1 MGRLRSALVVLLA
14 VGLAAGGAG
23 LLRPPEAAAD
33 LSSTITRI
41 LERNDVDTPDTG
53 AVVWNLDTAQQLYA
67 DDGTT
72 PLAPASNL
80 KLVTS
85 AAALLNWGPEHRFPT
100 DLYGPNVPV
109 YQGVLY
115 GNLYLKGYGD
125 PSLSTLVF
133 QRQVLGFA
141 TSSFEGFARRLH
153 RLGVRTLNGS
163 VLGDESW
170 FDTVRTGGDWKPGL
184 QLECGPLSALS
195 ADEGL
200 RNGVRVRSPALYAAQ
215 LLTRALRGA
224 GIAVTGKPGTG
235 TVPDG
240 AELLKRQFSAP
251 LGVLLAH
258 MNKESDNFFA
268 EMLLKG
274 LGKDFAGVGS
284 TADGLRVVR
293 ATLDSL
299 GLPLDDFTLHDGSG
313 LSYLDRVTP
322 EAIMQLLFTMGRCVY
337 TPAYYNSL
345 AIAGV
350 DGTLDDRMRGT
361 AAAGNAHAKTGTLD
375 IASCLSGYV
384 RSADGRMAGYS
395 IIVNGAAVNWAS
407 AMKAQD
413 AIVETLART
422 RLGGDSIESV
432 SALAWHHRDSALAG
446 VDAVGG
452 GLQAQF

>member
-1 MGRLRSALVVLLA
+1 MGRIRPALVVLLA
-14 VGLAAGGAG
+14 AGLAAAGAG
-23 LLRPPEAAAD
+23 LLRPPPAAAD

-41 LERNDVDTPDTG
+41 LEHSGVAGPDTG
-53 AVVWNLDTAQQLYA
+53 VCVWNLETAQPLYSYN
-67 DDGTT
+67 DTT

-85 AAALLNWGPEHRFPT
+85 ASALLNWGPEHRFPT

-115 GNLYLKGYGD
+115 GDLYLKGYGD
-125 PSLSTLVF
+125 PSLSTLKY
-133 QRQVLGFA
+133 QRQVLGIT

-153 RLGVRTLNGS
+153 KLGVRTLKGS

-170 FDTVRTGGDWKPGL
+170 FDTVRTGMDWKPGL
-184 QLECGPLSALS
+184 QLDCGPLSALS
-195 ADEGL
+195 ANEGL
-200 RNGVRVRSPALYAAQ
+200 RNGVRVKSPALYAAQ
-215 LLTRALRGA
+215 LLTQTLRAA

-235 TVPDG
+235 TVPDS
-240 AELLKRQFSAP
+240 AKLLKRQLSAP
-251 LGVLLAH
+251 LSVLLAH

-274 LGKDFAGVGS
+274 LGKDFAGTGS

-293 ATLDSL
+293 ATLDAL
-299 GLPLDDFTLHDGSG
+299 GLPLNDFTMHDGSG

-322 EAIMQLLFTMGRCVY
+322 GAIMQLLFTMGRCDY
-337 TPAYYNSL
+337 TPVYYKSL

-361 AAAGNAHAKTGTLD
+361 AAAGNAHGKTGTLD

-384 RSADGRMAGYS
+384 RSADGRVAGYS
-395 IIVNGAAVNWAS
+395 IIVNGGEVNWAL
-407 AMKAQD
+407 AMKAED
-413 AIVETLART
+413 AIVVDLARST
-422 RLGGDSIESV
+422 LGGDPIESV
-432 SALAWHHRDSALAG
+432 AALAWHHRDSALDG

-452 GLQAQF
+452 GLQAEF